1 MIMEQN
7 KWYRQIL
14 FFLLVFPV
22 CLFSQTNESD
32 TLKLQ
37 AGLSVSGVFQGGN
50 VQTVIFRVNSDLS
63 YKLWKKWVF
72 KTKNSFV
79 YQEFGKQK
87 ADEDILS
94 LNFLYFNPE
103 QKIYPLLLGF
113 VSSNFRRQINIRS
126 LIGGGVTFQVLS
138 KNENWLKIALSSEYE
153 QTEFNNDTFNRPV
166 YNGNRSINTFRST
179 IWINGKF
186 ALFDKKLIVSH
197 EGFFQPSLERRD
209 NYRWRADIGL
219 EFPLSKFLNFRINYL
234 HTSESIVAEG
244 QRQVDRLLTF
254 GFTLKNY

>member
-1 MIMEQN
+1 M
-7 KWYRQIL
+7 KRIL
-14 FFLLVFPV
+14 FFLFVFPI
-22 CLFSQTNESD
+22 CLFAQTNESD

-37 AGLSVSGVFQGGN
+37 AGLSLSGIFQGGN

-63 YKLWKKWVF
+63 YKPWKKWVF

-79 YQEFGKQK
+79 YQEFGKEK

-113 VSSNFRRQINIRS
+113 VSTNFRRRINVRS
-126 LIGGGVTFQVLS
+126 LLGGGVTFQVLS
-138 KNENWLKIALSSEYE
+138 KKEHWLKIALSSEYE
-153 QTEFNNDTFNRPV
+153 QTEFNNDTFNRTV
-166 YNGNRSINTFRST
+166 YNGNRSINTFRGT
-179 IWINGKF
+179 IWINGKYQ
-186 ALFDKKLIVSH
+186 LFDKKLILSH
-197 EGFFQPSLERRD
+197 ESYYQPSIQRGD

-219 EFPLSKFLNFRINYL
+219 ELPLRKFLNFRINYL
-234 HTSESIVAEG
+234 HTFESIVAQG
-244 QRQVDRLLTF
+244 QKQEDRLLTF